1 MSGPGSAVVPDP
13 LAPIGLRVLYYTT
26 SGEETPA
33 WIVVPGESILGEDKA
48 IIGWCSRD
56 GWNWDYKNFDDSV
69 TPVPDTW
76 RYDPRFPVDAF
87 PQDLVARL
95 DTVEQA
101 QADGATGYGVVAFHS
116 AGSPLSLALTA
127 GTYATLTG
135 GALQGDSAGLTYDD
149 STGELLVDEPGVYL
163 VSLSVSQ
170 SRLLGLTSTD
180 ATAAVFVD
188 DAESVLRA
196 RSSLAALA
204 DTRTI
209 TAQAALRLDA
219 GAVLTLR
226 TRTTVGTTVQVQDF
240 LLSLTWLAA

>member
-1 MSGPGSAVVPDP
+1 MSTDP
-13 LAPIGLRVLYYTT
+13 YLGRHVLYWHTDGT
-26 SGEETPA
+26 GPWHGVITDPA
-33 WIVVPGESILGEDKA
+33 YDDGGVTKQMIKAWPGEGEFFA
-48 IIGWCSRD
+48 PCV
-56 GWNWDYKNFDDSV
+56 YAT
-69 TPVPDTW
+69 TPGTLTW
-76 RYDPRFPVDAF
+76 REDPDAYDRDLAVRVD
-87 PQDLVARL
+87 DL
-95 DTVEQA
+95 EHA
-101 QADGATGYGVVAFHS
+101 QAAGATGYGVVAFHS
-116 AGSPLSLALTA
+116 TGSPLSLALSA
-127 GTYATLTG
+127 GTYATLAG
-135 GALQGDSAGLTYDD
+135 GSIQGDSAGLTYDD
-149 STGELLVDEPGVYL
+149 STGELLVDEAGVYL

-196 RSSLAALA
+196 RSSLAAIA

-209 TAQAALRLDA
+209 MAQAALRLDA